1 LKGLDNERNNGD
13 TNKYLQLTILLYY
26 EDNNM
31 ALVSPGVE
39 LSIIDESQYRSA
51 VTNSVPFIL
60 IATAENKVNAAGT
73 GVAAGTT
80 AANANNTYL
89 ITSQRELVNTFGNP
103 FFYNTT
109 AGTPINGYELNEY
122 GLLAAY
128 SVLGVS
134 NRAYVQRVDVDLA
147 ELAATLTRP
156 TSNPANN
163 TWWLDTAESTWGI
176 FEWSSA
182 TNAFTNKVPTV
193 ITSTDDLDTGIPKAS
208 IGTIGSYAIVAT
220 NVNNPLYYKNRSNAW
235 VLVGSDDWKA
245 SIPTV
250 AGTTSSPTLTGG
262 ETVTVNG
269 TTVTLSGTTVASF
282 AADITSAGVT
292 GVTAAAVNNKLE
304 IYVETGAGDADSSLD
319 VSVTLADTSGTPFA
333 DCGITVGTYAG
344 PVLQQSAH
352 TTIPRWRSTD
362 TTPRPTG
369 SVWQKTTAVNSGM
382 NLVVKKYSTTTGT
395 WVSQSCPVYA
405 NDETA
410 NYELDRSGGGTNL
423 AQGSTYA
430 VYDVSNNNTATIKVY
445 ERVISGATAVTGND
459 TTPTFTSGN
468 TFTISASA
476 AGSSSMTTPVTATLA
491 GTAAADFVA
500 AVLAADV
507 DNVSAAV
514 LSTGAV
520 QITHSQ
526 GGVIDLVDTAGTP
539 VADAG
544 FVVAVEGINT
554 RIVEGTSEGVSV
566 TNWTP
571 MLDPDGTSYSAQN
584 TAPGIDPTT
593 GTLWYYSSVSEV
605 DIMIHDGTAWKGYNN
620 VSNDVRGFDL
630 TNCDPNGVQVAAS
643 APTTQSDSSALVYGD
658 LWIDSSDLENF
669 PLIKRWESVDSI
681 DQWVTIDNSDQ
692 TTENGVL
699 FADARWGTAGT
710 IDPISDDFP
719 EISDLVTSNYLDI
732 DAPDPALYPAG
743 TLLFNTRRSGYNVKR
758 FEANYFNAADFPDD
772 TLPTEKNCWVTAS
785 GNKNDGS
792 MYAGR
797 QAQRRMVTAAMQ
809 AGVDANTTI
818 REEQRVFNLLAAP
831 GYPELMDNL
840 VALNNDRNNTGFVV
854 GDTPLRLSDS
864 GTELVDWATNNN
876 GTGLATEDGLNV
888 NDVYLGV
895 FYPSGQTNDLSG
907 NTVVV
912 PPSHMMLRTIIR
924 NDNIGY
930 EWLAPAG
937 TRRGN
942 IDNVSALGYVDAQTG
957 EFVQIANRQGVRDT
971 LYENNVNPIT
981 FIPGTGLVNYGNKTT
996 QSGSALD
1003 RINVARLTAWIRKQV
1018 ESIGKGYLFEPNDKI
1033 TRDEIKN
1040 QIEGLMNDL
1049 TAKRG
1054 IYDYL
1059 VVCDETNNTPSRID
1073 RSELYVDIAIE
1084 PTKAVEYVY
1093 IPLRI
1098 KNTGEIDA
1106 GL

>member
-1 LKGLDNERNNGD
+1 
-13 TNKYLQLTILLYY
+13 
-26 EDNNM
+26 M

-39 LSIIDESQYRSA
+39 VSIIDESQYRSA

-60 IATAENKVNAAGT
+60 IATAQNKVNAAGT
-73 GVAAGTT
+73 GVASGTT

-147 ELAATLTRP
+147 ELAASLTRP
-156 TSNPANN
+156 TSNPANG
-163 TWWLDTAESTWGI
+163 TWWVDTAETSWGI
-176 FEWSSA
+176 FEWSSS
-182 TNAFTNKVPTV
+182 TNAFTNILPTV
-193 ITSTDDLDTGIPKAS
+193 ITSTDDLDAGIPKAS
-208 IGTIGSYAIVAT
+208 IGITGSYAIVAT
-220 NVNNPLYYKNRSNAW
+220 NTNNPLYRKNLSNEW

-250 AGTTSSPTLTGG
+250 IGSTSSPTLTAS
-262 ETVTVNG
+262 ETVVING
-269 TTVTLSGTTVASF
+269 TTVTLSGTTAASF
-282 AADITSAGVT
+282 ASDITSAGIT
-292 GVTAAAVNNKLE
+292 GVTAAVVNSKLE

-319 VSVTLADTSGTPFA
+319 VSVTLVEGTGTPFA
-333 DCGITVGTYAG
+333 DCGITVGTYYA
-344 PVLQQSAH
+344 PILQQSAH
-352 TTIPRWRSTD
+352 TSIPRWRSTD
-362 TTPRPTG
+362 TTPRPTS
-369 SVWQKTTAVNSGM
+369 SVWIKTTAVNNGM

-410 NYELDRSGGGTNL
+410 NYNLDPSGGGQNIV
-423 AQGSTYA
+423 QGSTCA
-430 VYDVSNNNTATIKVY
+430 FYDVSNNNTGTIKIYSRNAAGDTV
-445 ERVISGATAVTGND
+445 VTGDD
-459 TTPTFTSGN
+459 TAPTFTSGN

-491 GTAAADFVA
+491 GTTADDFVA
-500 AVLAADV
+500 AVLAASV
-507 DNVSAAV
+507 PGVSASV

-520 QITHSQ
+520 QISHSA
-526 GGVIDLVDTAGTP
+526 GGVIDLVDTTGTP

-544 FVVAVEGINT
+544 FN
-554 RIVEGTSEGVSV
+554 VSV
-566 TNWTP
+566 TGVRSRIIEGTQEGITLSSWVLL
-571 MLDPDGTSYSAQN
+571 LDPDGTSYAAQA
-584 TAPGIDPTT
+584 TAPGIDPAD
-593 GTLWYYSSVSEV
+593 GTMWYYSTVSEA
-605 DIMIHDGTAWKGYNN
+605 DIMIHDGSNWKGYNN

-630 TNCDPNGVQVAAS
+630 TNCDPNGVQVSAS
-643 APTTQSDSSALVYGD
+643 APTTQSDDTALVYGD
-658 LWIDSSDLENF
+658 LWIDTSDLENY
-669 PLIKRWESVDSI
+669 PLINRWESVDGV
-681 DQWVTIDNSDQ
+681 DQWVTLDKTDQ
-692 TTENGVL
+692 TTENGII
-699 FADARWGTAGT
+699 FADARWDTDGTT
-710 IDPISDDFP
+710 DPISDDMP
-719 EISDLVTSNYLDI
+719 TIESLVTSNYLDI

-743 TLLFNTRRSGYNVKR
+743 TLLFNTRRSGYNVKT
-758 FEANYFNAADFPDD
+758 FQANYFNAADFPDD
-772 TLPTEKNCWVTAS
+772 TLPTEKNCWTTAS
-785 GNKNDGS
+785 GLKNDGS

-797 QAQRRMVTAAMQ
+797 QAQRAMVVQAMQ
-809 AGVDANTTI
+809 AGVDSNTTI
-818 REEQRVFNLLAAP
+818 REEQRVFNLMAAP

-840 VALNNDRNNTGFVV
+840 VALNNDRNNTGFVI

-864 GTELVDWATNNN
+864 GTDLVNWATNNN
-876 GTGLATEDGLNV
+876 GEGLSTGDGLST
-888 NDVYLGV
+888 NDPYLGV

-907 NTVVV
+907 NSVVV
-912 PPSHMMLRTIIR
+912 PASHMMLRTIIR
-924 NDNIGY
+924 NDEIGY

-942 IDNVSALGYVDAQTG
+942 IDNVSALGYVDEQTG
-957 EFVQIANRQGVRDT
+957 EFVQIANRQGIRDT

-996 QSGSALD
+996 QAGAALD

-1040 QIEGLMNDL
+1040 QIEQLMNDL

-1059 VVCDETNNTPSRID
+1059 VVCDESNNTPGRID
-1073 RSELYVDIAIE
+1073 RNELYVDIAIE

>member
-1 LKGLDNERNNGD
+1 
-13 TNKYLQLTILLYY
+13 
-26 EDNNM
+26 M

-39 LSIIDESQYRSA
+39 VSIIDESAYRSSA
-51 VTNSVPFIL
+51 TNSVPFIL
-60 IATAENKVNAAGT
+60 VATAQNKVNAAGT
-73 GVAAGTT
+73 GVAQGTT

-147 ELAATLTRP
+147 ELAASLTRP
-156 TSNPANN
+156 TGSPDNN
-163 TWWLDTAESTWGI
+163 TWWLDTDQSTWGI

-220 NVNNPLYYKNRSNAW
+220 NVNNPMYYKNRSNEW

-245 SIPTV
+245 SIATV
-250 AGTTSSPTLTGG
+250 AGTTSSPALTLAEQCSINGTTITLTG
-262 ETVTVNG
+262 TSVTTFASDING
-269 TTVTLSGTTVASF
+269 
-282 AADITSAGVT
+282 AGIT
-292 GVTAAAVNNKLE
+292 GVTAAVVNNKLE
-304 IYVETGAGDADSSLD
+304 IYAETGAGDADSSLD
-319 VSVTLADTSGTPFA
+319 VSIILAEVSGTPFA
-333 DCGITVGTYAG
+333 DAGITVGTYYA
-344 PVLQQSAH
+344 PIIQQSAH
-352 TTIPRWRSTD
+352 TSIPRWRSTD

-369 SVWQKTTAVNSGM
+369 SVWQKTTSVNNGM

-405 NDETA
+405 NQSYA
-410 NYELDRSGGGTNL
+410 LYELDRSGGGTNI
-423 AQGSTYA
+423 AQGATFA
-430 VYDVSNNNTATIKVY
+430 EYDVLRNNTGTIKIF
-445 ERVISGATAVTGND
+445 ERLATGNTAITGND

-468 TFTISASA
+468 TFTIAASVK
-476 AGSSSMTTPVTATLA
+476 GSSSLTTPVTATLA
-491 GTAAADFVA
+491 GTGAADFVA

-507 DNVSAAV
+507 DNVTASV

-520 QITHSQ
+520 QISHTQ
-526 GGVIDLVDTAGTP
+526 GGMISLVDVTGTP

-544 FVVAVEGINT
+544 FATSVDGVDARYEEGALT
-554 RIVEGTSEGVSV
+554 GVKI
-566 TNWTP
+566 TNWIP
-571 MLDPDGTSYSAQN
+571 LEDPDGTSYAAQS
-584 TAPGIDPTT
+584 TAPGIDPTD
-593 GTLWYYSSVSEV
+593 GTNWYYSSIDQV
-605 DIMIHDGTAWKGYNN
+605 DIMIHDGSNWKGYNN

-630 TNCDPNGVQVAAS
+630 TDCDPNGPQAAAS
-643 APTTQSDSSALVYGD
+643 APTTQSDDTALVYGD
-658 LWIDSSDLENF
+658 LWIDTSDLENY
-669 PLIKRWESVDSI
+669 PMIKRWEAVDGV
-681 DQWVTIDNSDQ
+681 DQWVTIDNTDQ
-692 TTENGVL
+692 TSENGVV
-699 FADARWGTAGT
+699 FGDARWGTSGSVDPVTDT
-710 IDPISDDFP
+710 IPTIKS
-719 EISDLVTSNYLDI
+719 LATSNYLDI
-732 DAPDPALYPAG
+732 DAPSAALYPAG
-743 TLLFNTRRSGYNVKR
+743 TLLFNTRRSGYNVKS
-758 FEANYFNAADFPDD
+758 FQVNHFNATDFPDD
-772 TLPTEKNCWVTAS
+772 SLPTEKNCWVSAS

-797 QAQRRMVTAAMQ
+797 QAQRRIVVQAMQ
-809 AGVDANTTI
+809 AGIDANTEI

-831 GYPELMDNL
+831 GYPELISNM

-864 GTELVDWATNNN
+864 GTDLTDWATNNSGN
-876 GTGLATEDGLNV
+876 GLAAGDGLST
-888 NDVYLGV
+888 NDEFLGV
-895 FYPSGQTNDLSG
+895 FYPSGQTTDLSG

-912 PPSHMMLRTIIR
+912 PPSHMMIRTLVR
-924 NDNIGY
+924 NDEVGY
-930 EWLAPAG
+930 PWLAPAG

-942 IDNVSALGYVDAQTG
+942 IDNVNALGYVNAQTG
-957 EFVQIANRQGVRDT
+957 AFVQIANRTAVRDT
-971 LYENNVNPIT
+971 LYENNVNPLT

-996 QSGSALD
+996 AEGTALD
-1003 RINVARLTAWIRKQV
+1003 RINVARLVAYIRSQV
-1018 ESIGKGYLFEPNDKI
+1018 ESIGKGFIFEPNDKI

-1059 VVCDETNNTPSRID
+1059 VVCDESNNTPSRID
-1073 RSELYVDIAIE
+1073 RNELYVDIAIE

-1093 IPLRI
+1093 IPVRI